1 MREGPVNEI
10 SRFFTLD
17 EAVKTEHRQWI
28 EPNRLW
34 AEKYMPHVL
43 RHARETMDHVRDI
56 LGVPVH
62 VNSWV
67 RCPGLNSAVGGSL
80 TSDHTIGMLEHDQDI
95 ERVGATDFTAPA
107 FGTPYEVAL
116 ALRAATLSGK
126 LQLRQLIYEHTWVH
140 VSSPRLFRGMPE
152 RPLKQVLTLRRGG
165 GYVPGIIREA

>member
-1 MREGPVNEI
+1 MNEI

-67 RCPGLNSAVGGSL
+67 RCPGLNSAVGGSG
-80 TSDHTIGMLEHDQDI
+80 TSDHTLGIIEGNPDF
-95 ERVGATDFTAPA
+95 ERVGATDLTAPA

-116 ALRAATLSGK
+116 ALQAAMQAGK
-126 LQLRQLIYEHTWVH
+126 LEFRQLIYEHTWVH
-140 VSSPRLFRGMPE
+140 VSSPRVFRGMPE
-152 RPLKQVLTLRRGG
+152 RPLNQVLTLRRGG